1 MLNNLTSIAI
11 EPMHHSSTNNKTCLC
26 LFTIN
31 FPYGKGEFFLYDEI
45 KILSEKFQTIYIFPL
60 DCSDKISNYILP
72 ENVIIIHFDVFQPY
86 NRIKVLTKNFGL
98 IASIYAIELW
108 QSKTK
113 LNYVSQFFKTLN
125 NLTHKI
131 SAADNLIAEL
141 KKLKINDAIAYTYWF
156 NQWTLILSIINIKYK
171 EINLY
176 TRIHGMDVYEDQ
188 HRESNFF
195 FQFRAFQFKQ
205 IKKVLAISLN
215 GKNHLLNANNIS
227 ANKISVSRLGTT
239 DLGLNKT
246 EALNYFRIVS
256 CSSFHA
262 YKRVELIIDIL
273 SHSNKKIEW
282 VHFGDGDQ
290 KDIIIEKVNHLP
302 QNVSFTFMGFQKNKF
317 IMEYYKQNH
326 IDLFINVSETE
337 GIPVSIMEA
346 ISFGIPVIAT
356 NVGGVAEIVNEK
368 TGFLIDKYFDSKVT
382 YQLIENFIEASNE
395 VKTSLKQS
403 SRYFWEQ
410 NYNASKN
417 YNALSLQLV

>member
-1 MLNNLTSIAI
+1 MS
-11 EPMHHSSTNNKTCLC
+11 HSNINTKDLF
-26 LFTIN
+26 LFTIS
-31 FPYGKGEFFLYDEI
+31 FPYGQGEFFLFDEI
-45 KILSEKFQTIYIFPL
+45 NVLSKKFNTIYIFPL

-72 ENVIIIHFDVFQPY
+72 QNVIIIHFDVFQPY
-86 NRIKVLTKNFGL
+86 NRIKVFVENFGL
-98 IASIYAIELW
+98 IASIYTTEFL

-131 SAADNLIAEL
+131 SAADNLIAVL
-141 KKLKINDAIAYTYWF
+141 KKLKIDDAIAYTYWF
-156 NQWTLILSIINIKYK
+156 NQWTLILSVINIKYQK
-171 EINLY
+171 INLY

-188 HRESNFF
+188 HSESNFF

-215 GKNHLLNANNIS
+215 GKNHLLKANNIPE
-227 ANKISVSRLGTT
+227 NKISLARLGTT
-239 DLGLNKT
+239 DFGLNKI
-246 EALNYFRIVS
+246 EALNCFRIIS

-273 SHSNKKIEW
+273 AHSSKKIEW

-290 KDIIIEKVNHLP
+290 KNIILEKAKHLP
-302 QNVSFTFMGFQKNKF
+302 KNVTFTFMGFHNNAF
-317 IMEYYKQNH
+317 IMEYYRQNH

-368 TGFLIDKYFDSKVT
+368 TGFLIDKYFDSKAT

-395 VKTSLKQS
+395 VKTTLKQS
-403 SRYFWEQ
+403 SRYFWEE